1 MLKFRYSMSFVL
13 LFALLFL
20 SIAFLSSE
28 EYNLFYFV
36 SFLFTGLFIESF
48 VRFLYLKSKNIPSS
62 YEGGN
67 YTTIKNINELIVL
80 KFKVKKADFKNKKP
94 HLAALDSS
102 DVKSK
107 MIWENENNLHVELK
121 IKKPVA
127 FAIEEFSFAEKDLL
141 GIERIIYYFVQNKK
155 KILVLPE
162 AVKNPE
168 LEACIKKHVKKSTGR
183 DYIHSIKEYESGDNF
198 KHVNWKQSLKN
209 DKLLVNRFYAT
220 ENPEIELYVDNEVGL
235 KDKDS
240 QSYETLKENLIYL
253 LNHSPFKQ
261 HIKTVFIDNEN
272 FEVANKK
279 EELLEKIV
287 KTGASQKIFKKKSI
301 VSPANDKV
309 IVLTTRDIPVNNK
322 VLIRK

>member
-1 MLKFRYSMSFVL
+1 MLKFRYGMSFVL
-13 LFALLFL
+13 LFAVLFL
-20 SIAFLSSE
+20 GIAFLSSE

-36 SFLFTGLFIESF
+36 SFLFTGLFIESY
-48 VRFLYLKSKNIPSS
+48 VRFLYLKSKNIESS
-62 YEGGN
+62 YEGGS
-67 YTTIKNINELIVL
+67 YTTIKNINESVVL
-80 KFKVKKADFKNKKP
+80 KFKVKKGDFKNKSP
-94 HLAALDSS
+94 HLAALNPS
-102 DVKSK
+102 DIESK
-107 MIWENENNLHVELK
+107 MIWQNENSLHVHLK
-121 IKKPVA
+121 IKKPVV

-141 GIERIIYYFVQNKK
+141 GTERIIYYFVQNKK
-155 KILVLPE
+155 KVLFLPE
-162 AVKNPE
+162 AVRNHE
-168 LEACIKKHVKKSTGR
+168 LEACITKHVKKSTGM

-235 KDKDS
+235 KDKDA

-253 LNHSPFKQ
+253 LNHSPLKK

-272 FEVANKK
+272 FEIVNQK
-279 EELLEKIV
+279 EELLEKII
-287 KTGASQKIFKKKSI
+287 KTGPSQKIFKKKNI
-301 VSPANDKV
+301 VSPANDKI